1 MIKRKVYCDD
11 ALMIYEAPDSIL
23 VLSLHSGLDEFF
35 LSDDKIVIVHKICD
49 DSLII
54 LNYLWDQI

>member
-1 MIKRKVYCDD
+1 MMYYWFMG
-11 ALMIYEAPDSIL
+11 LQSL

-35 LSDDKIVIVHKICD
+35 LSDDKIVIVPKIHD

-54 LNYLWDQI
+54 LNFLWDQS